1 MKPIKLSDK
10 FLQDMAVDAITY
22 GAKDTGEMGGG
33 AAASILENAG
43 SKILE
48 AARKEFALLPSKN
61 IGDVVITDSYNLKK
75 RGIKFVCH
83 LISIIKY
90 TPQGAYCPSPEKL
103 YNGVSKSIEL
113 AYDKG
118 ARSIA
123 FSAMG
128 TGEGRVKP
136 EYCARL
142 MISAA
147 KDFKKHMLHKNIDIF
162 FSLPNYRD
170 YNAFRDYIFG

>member
-1 MKPIKLSDK
+1 MKPIQLTDK
-10 FLQDMAVDAITY
+10 FLQNMKVDAIVY

-33 AAASILENAG
+33 AASSVLEEAG
-43 SKILE
+43 LKILE

-61 IGDVVITDSYNLKK
+61 VGDVVITDSFNLKK
-75 RGIKFVCH
+75 CGIKFVCH

-103 YNGVSKSIEL
+103 YDGVFKSIQL

-136 EYCARL
+136 EHCARL

-147 KDFKKHMLHKNIDIF
+147 KDFRKRMPNKKIDIY
-162 FSLPNYRD
+162 FSLPSYRD
-170 YNAFRDYIFG
+170 YNAFRDYLFG